1 MLGSLFSNLA
11 SLASVVVSLIII
23 AALAILWN
31 KHRSIWL
38 IVAIVAEIVGL
49 VFRAAVALMPDLVR
63 TMPLIFS
70 LWSLSALVFA
80 IALLAYAIEINQR
93 NDR

>member
-11 SLASVVVSLIII
+11 SLASIIVSLMIV

-38 IVAIVAEIVGL
+38 VVAIVAELVGL
-49 VFRAAVALMPDLVR
+49 AFRAAVAVMPELVR
-63 TMPLIFS
+63 TMPVVFS

-80 IALLAYAIEINQR
+80 IGLLAYAIEIHQR
-93 NDR
+93 SDR